1 VAESRFFRTVSVVA
15 RARRGAASAT
25 APAVGLLRDV
35 LQAADA
41 PGMSTLVARLDARL
55 RELDRATGRQTPLKR
70 LRPTAARGWRLPQI
84 AALLTARFS
93 AATGVARGAGCS
105 TACLS

>member
-1 VAESRFFRTVSVVA
+1 MSSSVTQ
-15 RARRGAASAT
+15 RGREQPDAT